1 MADLQKCHDTGWFSS
16 PLWRWG
22 CGGEW
27 PARLPLVCFRRGCEP
42 GHGCLRHRWEAGTEA
57 EAGRGGV
64 SAVVPGSV
72 PCAVQSGREAGADPT
87 SS

>member
-1 MADLQKCHDTGWFSS
+1 MIQIGFLLPF
-16 PLWRWG
+16 
-22 CGGEW
+22 GGG
-27 PARLPLVCFRRGCEP
+27 AAVASGQPLVCFRRGCEP

-64 SAVVPGSV
+64 SAAVPGSV
-72 PCAVQSGREAGADPT
+72 ACAVQSGREAGAGPA